1 MLFQEPHQSLTI
13 SLTYLVCQSARHSV
27 SRSVCTSSVC
37 LCMRCSVP
45 SRWCRHWWRL
55 LHVLCKPTSSSLLLI
70 PPPLP
75 QVMKRHP
82 HSLVC
87 IITSRF
93 RQGNG
98 FSIFPNYRNEVTVW
112 MYIHLKSEEKEQEK
126 VEKERKYGVRALT
139 SHFIGNYL
147 GMWFT

>member
-1 MLFQEPHQSLTI
+1 
-13 SLTYLVCQSARHSV
+13 
-27 SRSVCTSSVC
+27 
-37 LCMRCSVP
+37 
-45 SRWCRHWWRL
+45 
-55 LHVLCKPTSSSLLLI
+55 
-70 PPPLP
+70 
-75 QVMKRHP
+75 MKRHP

-87 IITSRF
+87 IIPSRF

-98 FSIFPNYRNEVTVW
+98 FSIFPNYRSEVTVW